1 MRHPMD
7 TPFWRELLTQPYLT
21 GAAGTTWWVWKC
33 IAIICLAQEYQEL
46 LERDER

>member
-7 TPFWRELLTQPYLT
+7 TPFWREIHNI
-21 GAAGTTWWVWKC
+21 AAYEVGTVWWMWKC

-46 LERDER
+46 QERYER